1 MNKQRAGMII
11 LLVLILAAALSLHAQ
26 TATVFG
32 EVSYKNGQPAVNL
45 TVSVGP
51 KFAFTDVK
59 GRYRIPGVP
68 FGDQMLQ
75 VSRHGKKLKQL
86 KVVIQKPSVQ
96 VGRIIL

>member
-1 MNKQRAGMII
+1 MNKQSAGII

-32 EVSYKNGQPAVNL
+32 EVFYKNGRPAVNL

-51 KFAFTDVK
+51 RFAFTDVK

-68 FGDQMLQ
+68 FGEQILQ
-75 VSRHGKKLKQL
+75 ISRQGRKLKQL
-86 KVVIQKPSVQ
+86 KVVVQKPSVQ
-96 VGRIIL
+96 IGRIIL

>member
-1 MNKQRAGMII
+1 MNNRSVGTIV
-11 LLVLILAAALSLHAQ
+11 LVLILASALSLHAQ

-32 EVSYKNGQPAVNL
+32 EVFYRNGQPAVNL

-68 FGDQMLQ
+68 FGQQILQ
-75 VSRHGKKLKQL
+75 ISRQGKKLKQL

-96 VGRIIL
+96 IARIIL

>member
-1 MNKQRAGMII
+1 MNKKSVGII
-11 LLVLILAAALSLHAQ
+11 LLVLIFAAGLSLHAQ

-32 EVSYKNGQPAVNL
+32 EVFYRNGQPAVNL
-45 TVSVGP
+45 TVSVGR

-68 FGDQMLQ
+68 FGESVLQ
-75 VSRHGKKLKQL
+75 IRRQGKKLKQL

-96 VGRIIL
+96 IARIIL